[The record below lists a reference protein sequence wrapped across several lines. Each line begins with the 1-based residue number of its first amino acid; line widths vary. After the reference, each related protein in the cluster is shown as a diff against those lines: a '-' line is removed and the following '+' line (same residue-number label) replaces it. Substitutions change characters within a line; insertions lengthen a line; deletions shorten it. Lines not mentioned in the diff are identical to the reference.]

1 MSSWRPSVAHNS
13 PFKKGLMKPA
23 IFLIEI
29 ELAVIIGL
37 LASILEHMK

>member
-1 MSSWRPSVAHNS
+1 
-13 PFKKGLMKPA
+13 MKPA